1 MTYAR
6 SNSWTGIQTRSA
18 LGFKVHALIDHVVP
32 ICERLAHLGRRGLN
46 QLRQEEVNLRGF
58 LSNLVAELRRLR
70 AYSLGERENMECP

>member
-32 ICERLAHLGRRGLN
+32 ICERLGIIWKKGVEPA
-46 QLRQEEVNLRGF
+46 
-58 LSNLVAELRRLR
+58 
-70 AYSLGERENMECP
+70 